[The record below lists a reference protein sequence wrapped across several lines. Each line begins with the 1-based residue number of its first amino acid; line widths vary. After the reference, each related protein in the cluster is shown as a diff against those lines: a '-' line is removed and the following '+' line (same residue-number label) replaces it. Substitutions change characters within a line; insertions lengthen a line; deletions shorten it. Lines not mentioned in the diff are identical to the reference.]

1 MQAPPIDAVIEA
13 EFLLRDMRCLD
24 AQNELT
30 PLGRL
35 LARLPVEPRLGRMLV
50 LASCFGL
57 ADAACTIAAQS
68 DGGDVFLSALGS
80 EQRRVTYQQ
89 RRFAGNRCSDH
100 LASLNA
106 FQVSGGGLKRGGGR
120 GMVWMG

>member
-1 MQAPPIDAVIEA
+1 MSVHPQAVQAPPIDAVIEA

-50 LASCFGL
+50 LAACFRL

-89 RRFAGNRCSDH
+89 KRFAGNRCSDH
-100 LASLNA
+100 LATLNA
-106 FQVSGGGLKRGGGR
+106 FQVRTLRADG
-120 GMVWMG
+120 